1 MNLTESIRHLK
12 ADMDG
17 AAITDAQDPVR
28 CLMMRIFVVSIEYVC
43 RLTVKLLLILQ
54 RFASIFQLLDKDGNG
69 SLDKD
74 EVFTFVKLLEL
85 EKSKRAGLKKNLMA
99 VVGISVGIIALLV
112 AAMFGAVFLAV
123 NAMKDT
129 AVSSSGALMTKDGSR
144 QLSTIAQGTQ
154 FQLFNTSEN
163 VPVCVSTFS
172 SAVQYPTSFTS

>member
-1 MNLTESIRHLK
+1 
-12 ADMDG
+12 
-17 AAITDAQDPVR
+17 
-28 CLMMRIFVVSIEYVC
+28 MMIIVVVSIEYVC
-43 RLTVKLLLILQ
+43 RLTVELLLILQ

-99 VVGISVGIIALLV
+99 VVGISVGIIGLLV

-123 NAMKDT
+123 NAMKET

-163 VPVCVSTFS
+163 VPICVSTFS
-172 SAVQYPTSFTS
+172 SAVQYPTLLTS